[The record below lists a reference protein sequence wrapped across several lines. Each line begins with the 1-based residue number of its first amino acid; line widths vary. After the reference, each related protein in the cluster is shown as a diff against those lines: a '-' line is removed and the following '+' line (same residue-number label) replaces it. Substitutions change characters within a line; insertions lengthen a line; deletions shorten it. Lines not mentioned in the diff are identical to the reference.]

1 MKWKA
6 IGMFINE
13 ETFLEFSIRS
23 TIDFVDEMILL
34 EGSTPHTYFSSPY
47 GLSTDRS
54 ANIVRELQ
62 LEYPGKIKF
71 VQVGWVPSKNVLR
84 QMSLNFATRELP
96 PEAILI
102 LDLDEV
108 WDPDDLKRADEHF
121 TKDPDLQYLHCDLI
135 QLRGDFQ
142 HYRDMSTGEQEHDL
156 YNEQAKKQTIE
167 TRNGVKLRQGRTAER
182 LFRWEPGMHYHASHV
197 TICDATGRF
206 PYIDPA
212 YLHRREADMSIKF
225 WHYNYLKPFPHVVSK
240 FCYFAQQDAG
250 LPRNDPKMLDRAL
263 SEGYIE
269 YLRTGKHPKG
279 DWAVSPLPSNLVHP
293 EIMKSHPYYS
303 MGEREIVDPA
313 GEWIPTEGEYDRER
327 VMAMLQEASH
337 YVAPSYVK
345 GMTP

>member
-1 MKWKA
+1 MSRWIA
-6 IGMFINE
+6 IAQVLNE
-13 ETFLEFSIRS
+13 ELYCKQCILSVL
-23 TIDFVDEMILL
+23 DFVDELVIC
-34 EGSTPHTYFSSPY
+34 EGATPYTYFTNPY
-47 GLSTDRS
+47 GLSSDNTAEIIRS
-54 ANIVRELQ
+54 INS
-62 LEYPGKIKF
+62 PKIKF
-71 VQVGWVPSKNVLR
+71 LQVGWVPSKKELR
-84 QMSLNFATRELP
+84 SIALSHLTKRENDT
-96 PEAILI
+96 ILV

-108 WDPDDLKRADEHF
+108 WDPDDLQRADEHF

-225 WHYNYLKPFPHVVSK
+225 WHYNYLKPFPHVISK

-279 DWAVSPLPSNLVHP
+279 DWAVSPLPSDLAHP
-293 EIMKSHPYYS
+293 EIMKRHPYHS
-303 MGEREIVDPA
+303 LSEREIVDPA
-313 GEWIPTEGEYDRER
+313 GQWIPTEGEYDRER
-327 VMAMLQEASH
+327 VMAMLQEASC
-337 YVAPSYVK
+337 YVAPDYVK
-345 GMTP
+345 GMVP